1 MTNRVLIP
9 ELLDQLEHDDPAA
22 LRSRADLIR
31 INGILGNFR
40 WLKKTLEV
48 QGAADGSAHVVEIGA
63 GDGHFIKKFSAIH
76 PKVNYT
82 AIDLAPEPP
91 NWPSNLKW
99 RQGDATDCLTEVG
112 GDILI
117 ANLFLH
123 HLTDT
128 QLAKLGEGLR
138 TYRAVIC
145 NEPARFRAFHF
156 LGKGVQLIG
165 VNYVTRFDMH
175 ASINAGFRHPELP
188 TTLGLSSP
196 RWDIK
201 GFHSIFG
208 VYRMLATLET

>member
-1 MTNRVLIP
+1 MTKRVLTQEI
-9 ELLDQLEHDDPAA
+9 LDQLEHDHPDA

-40 WLKKTLEV
+40 WLRKALEE

-63 GDGHFIKKFSAIH
+63 GDGHFIRKFAAAH

-82 AIDLAPEPP
+82 AIDLAPKPP
-91 NWPSNLKW
+91 EWPSNLNWK
-99 RQGDATDCLTEVG
+99 QGDALDCLPEVG

-123 HLTDT
+123 HLTDA
-128 QLAKLGEGLR
+128 QLAKLGEGLSG
-138 TYRAVIC
+138 YRAVIC
-145 NEPARFRAFHF
+145 NEPARFRAFHV

-175 ASINAGFRHPELP
+175 ASINAGFRHTELP
-188 TTLGLSSP
+188 TALGLEQAG
-196 RWDIK
+196 WHIEA
-201 GFHSIFG
+201 FHSIFG
-208 VYRMLATLET
+208 IYRMLATQER